1 MSKWSFLKIIGAGV
15 ILILI
20 QSFFQRYDALKELYS
35 TYVGYLT
42 PVIYALFITIFLEP
56 VVTKIESKTKIK
68 RLWAVCLTFLLAAVL
83 AGGFIGIVMPQLGK
97 SFKELYNKLP
107 AMQEKTGQLI
117 SQGIEYLKDKNLL
130 VIGEKQI
137 EDSIVSF
144 FKKNIGKIQEYSFTA
159 LVNIVWWGIALSKF
173 FIGFFLAF
181 FILVDKEYF
190 IKFIKN
196 ILNICFG
203 KEREVYLANFLN
215 RSRIVLLNYV
225 WGRIITSGIVGI
237 VTLAVLGL
245 SGVPYA
251 LLSSIM
257 IGIGNMI
264 PYVGSIVAGAIAIF
278 LVVLAEPGKVIYLFL
293 AMAVGQAVDG
303 WIVGPR
309 IVSETVGMSTFWV
322 VVAVL
327 IGGSLM
333 GPVGMFFGVPAFGI
347 VKLIYME
354 QLKKAEK
361 VPEKKIDKKEK
372 KKDKIEKE
380 R

>member
-1 MSKWSFLKIIGAGV
+1 M
-15 ILILI
+15 
-20 QSFFQRYDALKELYS
+20 
-35 TYVGYLT
+35 
-42 PVIYALFITIFLEP
+42 
-56 VVTKIESKTKIK
+56 
-68 RLWAVCLTFLLAAVL
+68 VL
-83 AGGFIGIVMPQLGK
+83 
-97 SFKELYNKLP
+97 
-107 AMQEKTGQLI
+107 
-117 SQGIEYLKDKNLL
+117 
-130 VIGEKQI
+130 GEKQI

-144 FKKNIGKIQEYSFTA
+144 FRKNLGKIQEYGFTA

-190 IKFIKN
+190 IRFIKN
-196 ILNICFG
+196 IIKIFFG
-203 KEREVYLANFLN
+203 KEIEDYLSDFLN

-225 WGRIITSGIVGI
+225 WGRIITSGVVGA
-237 VTLAVLGL
+237 VTFAVLGL

-264 PYVGSIVAGAIAIF
+264 PYVGSIIAGAVAVF
-278 LVVLAEPGKVIYLFL
+278 LVVLAEPEKVLYLFL
-293 AMAVGQAVDG
+293 AMAIGQTVDG
-303 WIVGPR
+303 WVIGPK

-333 GPVGMFFGVPAFGI
+333 GPMGMFFGVPVFGI
-347 VKLIYME
+347 IKLIYME

-361 VPEKKIDKKEK
+361 QEENNN
-372 KKDKIEKE
+372 
-380 R
+380 

>member
-1 MSKWSFLKIIGAGV
+1 MNSRWSFFKIIGAGI

-20 QSFFQRYDALKELYS
+20 QSFFQRYDALKELY
-35 TYVGYLT
+35 TMYIGYLT

-56 VVTKIESKTKIK
+56 VVSKIETKIKIK
-68 RLWAVCLTFLLAAVL
+68 RLGAVCLTFLLTAVL
-83 AGGFIGIVMPQLGK
+83 VGGFIGIVMPQLGK

-107 AMQEKTGQLI
+107 MMQEKTGQLI
-117 SQGIEYLKDKNLL
+117 SQGIEYLKAKDLL
-130 VIGEKQI
+130 VIGEDQI
-137 EDSIVSF
+137 ENSIISF
-144 FKKNIGKIQEYSFTA
+144 FRKNIGKIQEMSFTA
-159 LVNIVWWGIALSKF
+159 LVNIMWWGVALSKF

-181 FILVDKEYF
+181 FILWDKEYF
-190 IKFIKN
+190 IRFMKN

-203 KEREVYLANFLN
+203 KEREIYLSDFLN

-225 WGRIITSGIVGI
+225 WGRIIASGFVGI
-237 VTLAVLGL
+237 VTMIVLGV

-264 PYVGSIVAGAIAIF
+264 PYVGSIVAGAVAIF
-278 LVVLAEPGKVIYLFL
+278 LVLLAEPGKVIYLFL

-303 WIVGPR
+303 WIVGPK
-309 IVSETVGMSTFWV
+309 IVSETVGMGTFWV

-333 GPVGMFFGVPAFGI
+333 GPVGMFFGVPVFGI
-347 VKLIYME
+347 IKLIYME
-354 QLKKAEK
+354 QLKK
-361 VPEKKIDKKEK
+361 IDKEVK
-372 KKDKIEKE
+372 
-380 R
+380 